1 MYVESNRKAPVN
13 SLQTLYTEY
22 WPRKIITER
31 KMRTYITF
39 KSHFQV
45 EDYIH
50 IKEPK
55 LRKAMTRLRISA
67 HNLFIE
73 RGRYTRPPI
82 PADQRICAT
91 CPGSKVE
98 DEIHFMTEC
107 SVHSTEREQLYKN
120 IIDMCPNF
128 ESLQPKQKF
137 YVKS

>member
-45 EDYIH
+45 EEYIH
-50 IKEPK
+50 IKDPK
-55 LRKAMTRLRISA
+55 LGKAMTRLRISA

-73 RGRYTRPPI
+73 IGRFTRPQI
-82 PADQRICAT
+82 PADERICAT
-91 CPGSKVE
+91 CPRSKVE
-98 DEIHFMTEC
+98 
-107 SVHSTEREQLYKN
+107 
-120 IIDMCPNF
+120 
-128 ESLQPKQKF
+128 
-137 YVKS
+137 